1 VASGNRTQ
9 LDFAVDSSD
18 VGQLLDRLGYPGSV
32 RGGSTRMTGKLGWNG
47 PPEGLDYA
55 TLNGDMQLVAH
66 KGEFLK
72 LDPGAAGKLLGLISL
87 QGLPRRFTLDFGD
100 VFSEGFAFD
109 SISGKVMVK
118 DGVMRTDQLLI
129 DGPAARVL
137 MRGETD
143 LKNET
148 QHLTVS
154 VQPELSSTAAL
165 GVAVIN
171 PLAGMATLLA
181 NKVLQNPLNKMFSFE
196 YLVTGKWDEPIVARI
211 TGSSEPATRAP
222 ATTP

>member
-1 VASGNRTQ
+1 MA
-9 LDFAVDSSD
+9 
-18 VGQLLDRLGYPGSV
+18 RL
-32 RGGSTRMTGKLGWNG
+32 
-47 PPEGLDYA
+47 
-55 TLNGDMQLVAH
+55 
-66 KGEFLK
+66 
-72 LDPGAAGKLLGLISL
+72 
-87 QGLPRRFTLDFGD
+87 
-100 VFSEGFAFD
+100 
-109 SISGKVMVK
+109 
-118 DGVMRTDQLLI
+118 
-129 DGPAARVL
+129 ARVL

-196 YLVTGKWDEPIVARI
+196 YLVTGKWDDPIVARI